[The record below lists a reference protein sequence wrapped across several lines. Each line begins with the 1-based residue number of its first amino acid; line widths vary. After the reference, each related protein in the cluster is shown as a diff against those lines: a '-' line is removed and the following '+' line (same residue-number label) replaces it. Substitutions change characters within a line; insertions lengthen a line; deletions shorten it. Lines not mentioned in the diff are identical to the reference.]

1 MNRDGNRL
9 CLNFDPRTK
18 ILLLIELDI
27 ILFMGHSLIYE
38 TCVLFF
44 CSLILAIGGQR
55 KSAAKFLTVYM
66 VFVVMQWFVDPYVEI
81 FIFSLLHFITVCVR
95 KLLPCIMLGKWLIA
109 TTEVSSFVA
118 ALWKMKIPRDV
129 IITTS
134 VMFRCFPTIKEEWES
149 IQIAMKMRGID
160 LNMKRMVTSPVRTM
174 EYLFVPLFISVLNV
188 SDELAAAALCRGLDK
203 PGHHTCMEPVCFRWF
218 DYVFMMAATI
228 WLFVMCALWIRG
240 YAV

>member
-66 VFVVMQWFVDPYVEI
+66 VFVVMQ
-81 FIFSLLHFITVCVR
+81 
-95 KLLPCIMLGKWLIA
+95 
-109 TTEVSSFVA
+109 
-118 ALWKMKIPRDV
+118 
-129 IITTS
+129 
-134 VMFRCFPTIKEEWES
+134 
-149 IQIAMKMRGID
+149 
-160 LNMKRMVTSPVRTM
+160 
-174 EYLFVPLFISVLNV
+174 
-188 SDELAAAALCRGLDK
+188 
-203 PGHHTCMEPVCFRWF
+203 
-218 DYVFMMAATI
+218 
-228 WLFVMCALWIRG
+228 
-240 YAV
+240 

>member
-38 TCVLFF
+38 TCVLLF

-81 FIFSLLHFITVCVR
+81 FIFSLLHFITVCDSNSNENAGHRPKYETDGNFPR
-95 KLLPCIMLGKWLIA
+95 KDNGIFICTA
-109 TTEVSSFVA
+109 FH
-118 ALWKMKIPRDV
+118 
-129 IITTS
+129 
-134 VMFRCFPTIKEEWES
+134 FRIKC
-149 IQIAMKMRGID
+149 K
-160 LNMKRMVTSPVRTM
+160 
-174 EYLFVPLFISVLNV
+174 
-188 SDELAAAALCRGLDK
+188 
-203 PGHHTCMEPVCFRWF
+203 
-218 DYVFMMAATI
+218 
-228 WLFVMCALWIRG
+228 
-240 YAV
+240 

>member
-1 MNRDGNRL
+1 METGCVL
-9 CLNFDPRTK
+9 
-18 ILLLIELDI
+18 ILIELDI

-118 ALWKMKIPRDV
+118 ALWKMKIQK
-129 IITTS
+129 
-134 VMFRCFPTIKEEWES
+134 FLH
-149 IQIAMKMRGID
+149 G
-160 LNMKRMVTSPVRTM
+160 
-174 EYLFVPLFISVLNV
+174 
-188 SDELAAAALCRGLDK
+188 
-203 PGHHTCMEPVCFRWF
+203 
-218 DYVFMMAATI
+218 YVK
-228 WLFVMCALWIRG
+228 
-240 YAV
+240 

>member
-1 MNRDGNRL
+1 M
-9 CLNFDPRTK
+9 
-18 ILLLIELDI
+18 
-27 ILFMGHSLIYE
+27 
-38 TCVLFF
+38 
-44 CSLILAIGGQR
+44 
-55 KSAAKFLTVYM
+55 
-66 VFVVMQWFVDPYVEI
+66 EI

-129 IITTS
+129 VITTS

-218 DYVFMMAATI
+218 DYVFMMVATI